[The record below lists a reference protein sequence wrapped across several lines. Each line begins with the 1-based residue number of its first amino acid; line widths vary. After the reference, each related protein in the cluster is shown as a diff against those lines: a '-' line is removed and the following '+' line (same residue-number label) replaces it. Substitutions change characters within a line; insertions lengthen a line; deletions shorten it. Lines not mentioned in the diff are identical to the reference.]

1 MKTLNTHGL
10 LICAALVAA
19 SSLLTGCGQRTDEEA
34 KALLSTPAVNF
45 VGVYEGCEVKY
56 VDRGYQI
63 RSFYIAKC
71 GNTTTATRNYTEQSG
86 KSTVFRSSTVITQE
100 LDKLQAEKA
109 AAETKER
116 ALEKLTPTERAA
128 LGIK

>member
-10 LICAALVAA
+10 LICTALVAGSA
-19 SSLLTGCGQRTDEEA
+19 LLTGCGQRTDEEA

-71 GNTTTATRNYTEQSG
+71 GNTTTATRNYNEQSG

-128 LGIK
+128 LEIK

>member
-1 MKTLNTHGL
+1 MKRVIGILAAVL
-10 LICAALVAA
+10 LV
-19 SSLLTGCGQRTDEEA
+19 GCGGRTDEEA
-34 KALLSTPAVNF
+34 KVLLSAPAVNF

-56 VDRGYQI
+56 VDRGYQNK
-63 RSFYIAKC
+63 SFYIAKC
-71 GNTTTATRNYTEQSG
+71 GSTTTATRNYSEQSG
-86 KSTVFRSSTVITQE
+86 KTTVFRSSTVITQE

>member
-10 LICAALVAA
+10 LICAALVAGSA
-19 SSLLTGCGQRTDEEA
+19 LLTGCGGRTDEQA
-34 KALLSTPAVNF
+34 KEMLTNPDINF

-56 VDRGYQI
+56 VDRGYQAK
-63 RSFYIAKC
+63 SFYLARC
-71 GNTTTATRNYTEQSG
+71 SNTTTTTRNYYEQSG
-86 KSTVFRSSTVITQE
+86 KTTVFRSSTVITQE